1 MFEGPVARAAQEA
14 RAVGREALCRFL
26 YEVQLA
32 EEPSR
37 GSPKARPGC
46 LGLLSPLPVK
56 GKSTLCWDLLL

>member
-1 MFEGPVARAAQEA
+1 M
-14 RAVGREALCRFL
+14 GREALFRFL

-32 EEPSR
+32 EEASR
-37 GSPKARPGC
+37 GSPKAGPGC